1 MREIKKTDSE
11 IVIFENNQNQLLETF
26 ISMKFDAECNETTP
40 AILFPRF
47 HEDVNKLETR
57 GKPSTYVS
65 AGRARRTCKILLQVL
80 RTPEWTD
87 VQLSSRYIY
96 DDGYLDAQVSRIP
109 EEFVRSVTQ
118 DPPNRSGPH
127 YVQMLDPAV
136 RPDALDL
143 VSDLLAPT
151 RKGKSALFK

>member
-1 MREIKKTDSE
+1 MARQQTTKNPPAHLISPSQTDD
-11 IVIFENNQNQLLETF
+11 
-26 ISMKFDAECNETTP
+26 DA
-40 AILFPRF
+40 
-47 HEDVNKLETR
+47 
-57 GKPSTYVS
+57 
-65 AGRARRTCKILLQVL
+65 
-80 RTPEWTD
+80 WTD